1 MSITFS
7 KDFKCFLKNLS
18 YFGYYFNFVKIII
31 FFIQNIEDI
40 ITINNLSTQMSYKN
54 DMQL

>member
-31 FFIQNIEDI
+31 IFIQNIEDI